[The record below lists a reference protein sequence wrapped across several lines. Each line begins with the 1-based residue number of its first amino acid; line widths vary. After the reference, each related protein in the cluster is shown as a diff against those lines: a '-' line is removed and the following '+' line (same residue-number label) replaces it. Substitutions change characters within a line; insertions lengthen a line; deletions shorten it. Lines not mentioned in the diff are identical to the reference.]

1 MLRHLLK
8 LIWKRKSRNLM
19 LSLEILLAFLIVFAI
34 VAFGVRSYQLYQ
46 TPTGFGW
53 RDQWSVSIRTG
64 QGDIV
69 NEAATYDN
77 LKRGL
82 LDLPEVEKVAF
93 TSFGLYEMSRWTAK
107 YALPDGSKRASI
119 DTLAVTDDFFAAMDM
134 TAAEG
139 RWFSAADDGA
149 DAVPAVINRRLAER
163 LFPGQSAVG
172 KILVES
178 ESKPTEGE
186 PQRYRI
192 SAVVEH
198 FRSHGEYMNP
208 VDFLLPRFIPG
219 VGKEAAMSITLK
231 LKPGTPRGFE
241 SKLNARLKQLHSDW
255 TYVIVPLPEGRKSML
270 TTQMIPLLI
279 LSVIAAFLLVMVA
292 FGLFGVLWQN
302 TTQRIPEI
310 GLRRALGADA
320 GSIYRQI
327 IAEQLL
333 LSSGAIIVALALL
346 VQLPLT
352 GVFGEQLNWPVFATA
367 AALSTGVIYLLSL
380 LCSLY
385 PGWRAARLSP
395 TQALHYE

>member
-8 LIWKRKSRNLM
+8 LIWKRKSRNMM
-19 LSLEILLAFLIVFAI
+19 LSLEILLAFLIVFGIA
-34 VAFGVRSYQLYQ
+34 AFATRNYQLYQ
-46 TPTGFGW
+46 MPTGFAW
-53 RDQWSVSIRTG
+53 RDQWSVSIRAA
-64 QGDIV
+64 QDIP
-69 NEAATYDN
+69 NDAAMYDT
-77 LKRGL
+77 LKRSL

-93 TSFGLYEMSRWTAK
+93 TSFGPYEMSRWTSK
-107 YALPDGSKRASI
+107 YSLPDGSQKLVI
-119 DTLAVTDDFFAAMDM
+119 DGLAVTDDFFAAMQM
-134 TAAEG
+134 TPAEG
-139 RWFSAADDGA
+139 RWFSSADDAADA
-149 DAVPAVINRRLAER
+149 APVVINRRLADK
-163 LFPGQSAVG
+163 LFPSKSAVG
-172 KILVES
+172 QIYIS
-178 ESKPTEGE
+178 ADSKDKEKPQ
-186 PQRYRI
+186 QRYRV

-198 FRSHGEYMNP
+198 FRPHGEYMDP
-208 VDFLLPRFIPG
+208 RDFMLPRFIPG
-219 VGKEAAMSITLK
+219 VGKDPAMTIMLK
-231 LKPGTPRGFE
+231 LKPGTPRSFE
-241 SKLNARLKQLHSDW
+241 SKLNTRLKQLHSEW
-255 TYVIVPLPEGRKSML
+255 SYVIVPLSEGRKSML
-270 TTQMIPLLI
+270 TTQMIPLMI

-333 LSSGAIIVALALL
+333 LSSGAIVVALVLL

-352 GVFGEQLNWPVFATA
+352 GVFGDSLNWTVFLAS
-367 AALSTGVIYLLSL
+367 AALSAGVIYLLSL

>member
-8 LIWKRKSRNLM
+8 LIWKRKSRNMM
-19 LSLEILLAFLIVFAI
+19 LSLEILLAFLILFAI
-34 VAFGVRSYQLYQ
+34 AAFAVRNYQLYQ
-46 TPTGFGW
+46 MPTGFAW
-53 RDQWSVSIRTG
+53 RDQWSVSIRNG
-64 QGDIV
+64 SGDIA
-69 NEAATYDN
+69 NDAAMYDS

-93 TSFGLYEMSRWTAK
+93 TSFGPYEMSRWTGR
-107 YALPDGSKRASI
+107 YSLPDGSNRTEIHA
-119 DTLAVTDDFFAAMDM
+119 LAVSDDFFAAMEM
-134 TAAEG
+134 TPAEG
-139 RWFSAADDGA
+139 RWFSTADDAADA
-149 DAVPAVINRRLAER
+149 APAVVNRRLANN
-163 LFPGQSAVG
+163 LFPGKSAVG
-172 KILVES
+172 QVFIDAETKD
-178 ESKPTEGE
+178 K
-186 PQRYRI
+186 PQRYRV

-198 FRSHGEYMNP
+198 FRSHGEYMDP
-208 VDFLLPRFIPG
+208 VEFMLPRFIPG
-219 VGKEAAMSITLK
+219 VGKNPAMTIMLR
-231 LKPGTPRGFE
+231 LKPGTPRTFE
-241 SKLNARLKQLHSDW
+241 SKLNARLKQLHSEW
-255 TYVIVPLPEGRKSML
+255 SYVIAPLGEARKSML
-270 TTQMIPLLI
+270 TMQMLPLMI

-333 LSSGAIIVALALL
+333 LSTGAIAVAMVLL

-352 GVFGEQLNWPVFATA
+352 GVFGESLNWPVFLVS
-367 AALSTGVIYLLSL
+367 AALSAGAIYLLSL

>member
-46 TPTGFGW
+46 MPTGFGW

-64 QGDIV
+64 QGDLP
-69 NEAATYDN
+69 NEAAMYDT
-77 LKRGL
+77 LKRSL
-82 LDLPEVEKVAF
+82 LDLPEVENVAF
-93 TSFGLYEMSRWTAK
+93 TSFGMYEMSRWTSK
-107 YALPDGSKRASI
+107 YTLPDGSKKTVI
-119 DTLAVTDDFFAAMDM
+119 NQLAVSDDFFAATGM
-134 TAAEG
+134 TPVEG
-139 RWFSAADDGA
+139 HWFSAADDGA
-149 DAVPAVINRRLAER
+149 DTVPVVVNRRLAEEM
-163 LFPGQSAVG
+163 FPGKPAVG
-172 KILVES
+172 QILVES
-178 ESKPTEGE
+178 VSEGKKEE
-186 PQRYRI
+186 PQRYRV

-198 FRSHGEYMNP
+198 FRSQGEYMTP
-208 VDFLLPRFIPG
+208 VAFMLPRFIPG
-219 VGKEAAMSITLK
+219 ISKDAATTIILK

-241 SKLNARLKQLHSDW
+241 SKLNARLKQLHSEW

-279 LSVIAAFLLVMVA
+279 MSVIAAFLLVMVA

-333 LSSGAIIVALALL
+333 LSSGAIVVALALL

-367 AALSTGVIYLLSL
+367 AALSAGVIYLLSL